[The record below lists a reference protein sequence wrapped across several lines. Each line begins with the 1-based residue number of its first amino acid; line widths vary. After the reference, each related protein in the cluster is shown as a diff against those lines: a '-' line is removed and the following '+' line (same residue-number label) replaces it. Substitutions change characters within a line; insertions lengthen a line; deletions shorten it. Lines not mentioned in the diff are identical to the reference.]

1 MALSTRTKRAIT
13 RRESGEPVLM
23 LLTIE
28 HPDLA
33 SPLRL
38 VTNTVGD
45 DILSNGNI
53 FTAAPFQI
61 EWPSDDEEAP
71 TAKLR
76 AFNVDRVVGLML
88 ESIVTPAEC
97 TLQVV
102 LATSASTIDR
112 EGKKFQLRNAQW
124 DGGEMTADL
133 GQAYFAAEPWP
144 KYRVTPRLFPS
155 LFR

>member
-1 MALSTRTKRAIT
+1 MAVSVGLKRALT
-13 RRESGEPVLM
+13 RRENDKPVLY
-23 LLTIE
+23 LLTIQ
-28 HPDLA
+28 HLDLA

-53 FTAAPFQI
+53 FTAAPFDI
-61 EWPSDDEEAP
+61 LWPSDDEEAP
-71 TAKLR
+71 TAQLEVL
-76 AFNVDRVVGLML
+76 NVDRAIGEALD
-88 ESIVTPAEC
+88 SIVTAAEC

-102 LATSASTIDR
+102 LATSPDTIDR

-124 DGGEMTADL
+124 NGGIMTADL
-133 GQAYFAAEPWP
+133 GQAYFASEPWP
-144 KYRVTPRLFPS
+144 RYRVTPKSFPS